1 MQKLG
6 NTFAPATPILYN
18 YHAAKPQ
25 RRTIV
30 RPFLNTSHKK
40 AIMFNFLRRKKP
52 EEQAEQEAAEQAKV
66 EQSLSRTRQGIF
78 GQLASMFKG
87 EEAGEP
93 IDAEMWDDLEALLL
107 QADLGPT
114 TADEVMYVLRTR
126 YEQQN
131 LRYRHQLYD
140 TLKDALVEALAEG
153 YENKAPRFE
162 AWMQP
167 GYVPPAEDEPPA
179 ESNTVA
185 SFSPYARA
193 VHVILVVGVNGTG
206 KTTTIAKLARY
217 YQNMGRSVILAAADT
232 FRAAAIEQLQIWGE
246 RVGAPVV
253 ASRQG
258 GDPGAV
264 VYDAC
269 QRAITERADV
279 LIIDTAGR
287 LHNKANLMEELRKI
301 SKVASRIIPAAPHE
315 VLLVI
320 DATTGQ
326 NALSQARAFSDVVT
340 ANGVVLAKLDG
351 TAKGGI
357 AFAIS
362 REVNI
367 PIKYIGTGEKIDDFA
382 EFNPRLFVNA
392 LFEL

>member
-1 MQKLG
+1 
-6 NTFAPATPILYN
+6 
-18 YHAAKPQ
+18 
-25 RRTIV
+25 
-30 RPFLNTSHKK
+30 
-40 AIMFNFLRRKKP
+40 MFNFLRRKKP
-52 EEQAEQEAAEQAKV
+52 EEQAAEEAAQQEKV

-93 IDAEMWDDLEALLL
+93 IDPEMWDDLEALLL

-126 YEQQN
+126 YEQQGFK
-131 LRYRHQLYD
+131 YRHQLYD
-140 TLKDALVEALAEG
+140 ALKDALVEALAEG
-153 YENKAPRFE
+153 YEKKAQRFE

-167 GYVPPAEDEPPA
+167 GYVPPDENDEPAEPNTPA
-179 ESNTVA
+179 A

-217 YQNMGRSVILAAADT
+217 YQSMGRSVILAAADT

-253 ASRQG
+253 ASYQG

-279 LIIDTAGR
+279 LIIDTAG
-287 LHNKANLMEELRKI
+287 
-301 SKVASRIIPAAPHE
+301 
-315 VLLVI
+315 
-320 DATTGQ
+320 
-326 NALSQARAFSDVVT
+326 
-340 ANGVVLAKLDG
+340 
-351 TAKGGI
+351 
-357 AFAIS
+357 
-362 REVNI
+362 
-367 PIKYIGTGEKIDDFA
+367 
-382 EFNPRLFVNA
+382 
-392 LFEL
+392 

>member
-1 MQKLG
+1 
-6 NTFAPATPILYN
+6 
-18 YHAAKPQ
+18 
-25 RRTIV
+25 
-30 RPFLNTSHKK
+30 
-40 AIMFNFLRRKKP
+40 MFNFLRRNRQTEESEEEKRRR
-52 EEQAEQEAAEQAKV
+52 EEQQRREEQEQLER
-66 EQSLSRTRQGIF
+66 SLSRSRQGIF
-78 GQLASMFKG
+78 GQLASLFKG

-93 IDAEMWDDLEALLL
+93 IDATMWDDLEALLL

-131 LRYRHQLYD
+131 LKYRHQLYD

-153 YENKAPRFE
+153 YEKKVKRFE

-167 GYVPPAEDEPPA
+167 GYVPPDEDETPA
-179 ESNTVA
+179 APNTPAA

-206 KTTTIAKLARY
+206 KTTTIAKLTRY
-217 YQNMGRSVILAAADT
+217 YQKQGRNVILAAADT

-246 RVGAPVV
+246 RVGAIVV
-253 ASRQG
+253 ASQQG

-264 VYDAC
+264 VYEGC
-269 QRAITERADV
+269 QRAIAERADV

-301 SKVASRIIPAAPHE
+301 SKVAGRLIPDAPHE

-326 NALSQARAFSDVVT
+326 NALSQARAFTDVVT
-340 ANGVVLAKLDG
+340 TNGVVLTKLDG

-362 REVNI
+362 REVNV
-367 PIKYIGTGEKIDDFA
+367 PIKYIGTGEKVDDFA
-382 EFNPRLFVNA
+382 EFNPRAFVNA
-392 LFEL
+392 LFE

>member
-1 MQKLG
+1 
-6 NTFAPATPILYN
+6 
-18 YHAAKPQ
+18 
-25 RRTIV
+25 
-30 RPFLNTSHKK
+30 
-40 AIMFNFLRRKKP
+40 MFNFLKRKQP
-52 EEQAEQEAAEQAKV
+52 EQQAEEQVKV
-66 EQSLSRTRQGIF
+66 EQSLARTRQGIF
-78 GQLASMFKG
+78 GQLAGLFRG

-93 IDAEMWDDLEALLL
+93 IDEAMWEDLEALLL
-107 QADLGPT
+107 QSDVGPI

-126 YEQQN
+126 YQQQG
-131 LRYRHQLYD
+131 LKYRSQLYD

-153 YENKAPRFE
+153 YEQKVARFE

-167 GYVPPAEDEPPA
+167 GYVPPDEPEQPA
-179 ESNTVA
+179 NPTNPAA
-185 SFSPYARA
+185 SFSPAARR

-206 KTTTIAKLARY
+206 KTTTIAKLTRY
-217 YQNMGRSVILAAADT
+217 YQRQGKKVILAAADT

-246 RVGAPVV
+246 RVNAEVV
-253 ASRQG
+253 ASQQG

-264 VYDAC
+264 VYEAC
-269 QRAITERADV
+269 QKAIAQQADL

-301 SKVASRIIPAAPHE
+301 GKVAGRIIPNAPHE

-326 NALSQARAFSDVVT
+326 NALSQTREFTNVVKL
-340 ANGVVLAKLDG
+340 GGIVLTKLDG

-362 REVNI
+362 REVNV
-367 PIKYIGTGEKIDDFA
+367 PIRYIGMGEKVDDFA
-382 EFNPRLFVNA
+382 EFDPRNFVNA
-392 LFEL
+392 LFE